1 QQVLLNLLSNAITH
15 APDSKTIEV
24 RMRRV
29 GNEAEVQVEDHGPG
43 IPAEQLSNVF
53 SRFFQ
58 VVGSRTHQHKG
69 LGLGLYIASGIMK
82 AHDGSIDVASVEGKG
97 TTFTLR
103 LPLAEG

>member
-1 QQVLLNLLSNAITH
+1 
-15 APDSKTIEV
+15 V
-24 RMRRV
+24 RVRQI

-43 IPAEQLSNVF
+43 IPAEQLPNVF

-58 VVGSRTHQHKG
+58 VVGSGTHQHKG

-82 AHDGSIDVASVEGKG
+82 AHGGSIDVASAEGKG

-103 LPLAEG
+103 LPLPRGR